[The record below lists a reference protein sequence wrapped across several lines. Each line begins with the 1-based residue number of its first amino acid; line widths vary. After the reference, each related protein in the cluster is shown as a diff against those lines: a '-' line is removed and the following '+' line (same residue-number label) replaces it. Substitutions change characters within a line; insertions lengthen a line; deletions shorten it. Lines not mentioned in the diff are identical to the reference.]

1 MSVRCFLCAHWCEK
15 KERNDRERS
24 LTVDFCVPLF
34 PPTNARCLSYDCL
47 WRGGAL
53 GTTIMV
59 CCDRTYEMWMVE
71 PMIVGLICGFLWLRF
86 GFDDSTWSHEWLLI
100 VGTCWS
106 LFGVSCVHWCEKKE
120 RNDREITNRWLL
132 CPFFRP
138 LMRDVLCVIWLF
150 AHSIIRW
157 RGGAW
162 AQHEL
167 ESWFVAIW
175 SDVWNVDGWTDD
187 CRIDLWFLTAHPWV
201 TAFAC
206 VFTHVP

>member
-1 MSVRCFLCAHWCEK
+1 MFVLWLFMTRRCFGHNNHGLL
-15 KERNDRERS
+15 RS
-24 LTVDFCVPLF
+24 DVWNVDGW
-34 PPTNARCLSYDCL
+34 TDDCRIDL
-47 WRGGAL
+47 W
-53 GTTIMV
+53 I
-59 CCDRTYEMWMVE
+59 
-71 PMIVGLICGFLWLRF
+71 LWLRF

-100 VGTCWS
+100 VCTCWC
-106 LFGVSCVHWCEKKE
+106 LFGVSCVPWCEKKE

-138 LMRDVLCVIWLF
+138 LMRDVLCVLWLF

-187 CRIDLWFLTAHPWV
+187 CRIDLWFLWLRFGWWLGGCVVVVDMVSRMV
-201 TAFAC
+201 TYRAYVLMSVRCFLCAL
-206 VFTHVP
+206 VREKRKKR